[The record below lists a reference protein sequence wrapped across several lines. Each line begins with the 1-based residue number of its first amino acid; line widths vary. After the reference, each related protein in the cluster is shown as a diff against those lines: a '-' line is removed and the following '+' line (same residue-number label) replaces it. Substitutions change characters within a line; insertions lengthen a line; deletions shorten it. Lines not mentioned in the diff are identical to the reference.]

1 MEPLAELLAQGVE
14 WDLEG
19 LVQEANARLPLHLPR
34 GVTSR
39 GREALTPR
47 LVRHYVN
54 LGVLDPPLRRGRRAY
69 YTPRHLL
76 QLLVLRRLMAEGHAS
91 SALRDL
97 VRQYG
102 DEELLA
108 ILEAGATLAPSAPNP
123 ALAYLEEIRAG
134 LPPSSLPR
142 PPSTSSPTSQEEAL
156 WHRFALAPGLEVLVR
171 EDFQPPRTPA
181 AMEALLR
188 RLQDLLE
195 DIPSSRK
202 ARRRR

>member
-1 MEPLAELLAQGVE
+1 
-14 WDLEG
+14 
-19 LVQEANARLPLHLPR
+19 
-34 GVTSR
+34 
-39 GREALTPR
+39 
-47 LVRHYVN
+47 
-54 LGVLDPPLRRGRRAY
+54 
-69 YTPRHLL
+69 
-76 QLLVLRRLMAEGHAS
+76 MAEGHVS
-91 SALRDL
+91 SALRNL

-108 ILEAGATLAPSAPNP
+108 ILEAGTTLAPSAPNP

-142 PPSTSSPTSQEEAL
+142 PPSTSSPSSQEEAL

-171 EDFQPPRTPA
+171 EDFHPPPRTPA

-202 ARRRR
+202 ARRRG